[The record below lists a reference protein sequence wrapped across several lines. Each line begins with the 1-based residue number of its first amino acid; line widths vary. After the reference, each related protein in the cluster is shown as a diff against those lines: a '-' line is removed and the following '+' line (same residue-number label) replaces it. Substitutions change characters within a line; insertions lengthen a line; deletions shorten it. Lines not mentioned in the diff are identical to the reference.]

1 MIYFISSECP
11 ALVDAIPLLIH
22 DEDKNLED
30 VKKVDQVSDD
40 VADCWRYGIKSML
53 SGGSKPQAQI
63 INEKLQAIADPHRRS
78 MAHRFLQKRLKG
90 EHQALRLR
98 R

>member
-11 ALVDAIPLLIH
+11 ALVDAIPLAIH

-40 VADCWRYGIKSML
+40 VLDCWRYGLKSML
-53 SGGSKPQAQI
+53 SGEAKPQSQVI
-63 INEKLQAIADPHRRS
+63 QEKLLAVADMHTKS
-78 MAHRFLQKRLKG
+78 MMHRFMEKKLKG
-90 EHQALRLR
+90 ERQILRLR